1 MAAQAP
7 GGRHAASDAQNWAAT
22 RSMTVLQTQMMGD
35 EEDYLAT
42 QSKAI
47 GRRIDDVR
55 HELFVVCDPAEALAQ
70 QFEHHTPEFIALH
83 DLGLDGAGRLLA
95 AVARA
100 IHGKV
105 QQLVVRR
112 QGFGVPLATLSFIEL
127 PAAAGAPQVRIY
139 STQVDAS
146 DESQRIELA
155 KVLLGHSRLG
165 VFLVGTGSATQNV
178 ARLQPLSDAMY
189 EPGWR
194 NRQLLW
200 LPVGADACT
209 APPSSLGSRRGVV
222 QLHAM
227 PPSADLAQAWPVIS
241 ALWDQLRAGTPVALP
256 STPAPSAAAQAAT
269 APRQPPAPYA
279 PGPVPH
285 APAPVPHAPAPVPH
299 AAAPVPYTPAPVPMP
314 VPVAA
319 RPAPLPLRPMP
330 ATQATTL
337 DDTVAGSDIWRHYV
351 RECAAIPGMVSCCVF
366 ELASQRSLAHAGTRP
381 GAASLAAHGAALY
394 QASLATGRALGLTHG
409 EFDLALTLG
418 EHHLVL
424 HAFAQHPGLLFHA
437 VLDAHVANLT
447 LVRMKLHR
455 LDPGELASTA
465 R

>member
-1 MAAQAP
+1 MAHDPAGRQAATDAQAW
-7 GGRHAASDAQNWAAT
+7 AST

-42 QSKAI
+42 QHKAI

-83 DLGLDGAGRLLA
+83 DLGLDGSGRLLA

-100 IHGKV
+100 IRGKV

-127 PAAAGAPQVRIY
+127 PSPAGAPQVRIY
-139 STQVDAS
+139 GTQVDAS
-146 DESQRIELA
+146 DESQRTELA

-165 VFLVGTGSATQNV
+165 VFLVGAGSATQNI

-189 EPGWR
+189 ETGWR

-200 LPVGADACT
+200 LPIGAEACP
-209 APPSSLGSRRGVV
+209 APPSSLVSRRSVV
-222 QLHAM
+222 QVHAV
-227 PPSADLAQAWPVIS
+227 PASADLAQAWPVIS
-241 ALWDQLRAGTPVALP
+241 TLWDQLRSGTPVSLP
-256 STPAPSAAAQAAT
+256 AAAPSPASEPGMPASASASAASAAHTKPAPNSAAA
-269 APRQPPAPYA
+269 
-279 PGPVPH
+279 PGPH
-285 APAPVPHAPAPVPH
+285 T
-299 AAAPVPYTPAPVPMP
+299 PVPYTPTPMP
-314 VPVAA
+314 
-319 RPAPLPLRPMP
+319 PAPLPLRPMP
-330 ATQATTL
+330 ATHATAL
-337 DDTVAGSDIWRHYV
+337 DGTVAGSDIWRHYV

-366 ELASQRSLAHAGTRP
+366 ELASQRALAHAGTRP
-381 GAASLAAHGAALY
+381 GAASLAAHGAALH
-394 QASLATGRALGLTHG
+394 QASLATGSALGLTKG

-424 HAFAQHPGLLFHA
+424 HSFAQHPGLLFHA

-455 LDPGELASTA
+455 LDPTELAASP

>member
-1 MAAQAP
+1 MAHEP
-7 GGRHAASDAQNWAAT
+7 GGRRAAADAEVWART
-22 RSMTVLQTQMMGD
+22 RSLTALQTQMIGD

-42 QSKAI
+42 TSKAI
-47 GRRIDDVR
+47 GRRIDDVQ

-83 DLGLDGAGRLLA
+83 DLGLDGSSRLLA

-100 IHGKV
+100 LRGKV

-112 QGFGVPLATLSFIEL
+112 QGFGVPLATLPFVEL
-127 PAAAGAPQVRIY
+127 PSPAGAPQVRIY
-139 STQVDAS
+139 GTQVDAS
-146 DESQRIELA
+146 DESQRTELA

-165 VFLVGTGSATQNV
+165 VFLVGAGSATQNL

-189 EPGWR
+189 ETGWR

-200 LPVGADACT
+200 LPIGTEACT
-209 APPSSLGSRRGVV
+209 APPSSLVSRRSVV
-222 QLHAM
+222 QVHAVA
-227 PPSADLAQAWPVIS
+227 PSADLAQAWPVIS
-241 ALWDQLRAGTPVALP
+241 TLWDQLRSGTAVSLP
-256 STPAPSAAAQAAT
+256 AAAAS
-269 APRQPPAPYA
+269 PA
-279 PGPVPH
+279 PGPGMPASAAGVAPTKPAVPPST
-285 APAPVPHAPAPVPH
+285 APGAHT
-299 AAAPVPYTPAPVPMP
+299 PVPYTPTPMP
-314 VPVAA
+314 
-319 RPAPLPLRPMP
+319 PAPLPLRPMP
-330 ATQATTL
+330 ATHATAL
-337 DDTVAGSDIWRHYV
+337 DGTVAGSDIWRHYV
-351 RECAAIPGMVSCCVF
+351 RECAGIPGMVSCCVF
-366 ELASQRSLAHAGTRP
+366 ELASQRALAHAGTRP
-381 GAASLAAHGAALY
+381 GAASLAAHGAALH
-394 QASLATGRALGLTHG
+394 QASLATGSALGLSNG

-455 LDPGELASTA
+455 LDPTELATQA